1 MDFWDQLL
9 NTSWLF
15 AIGIAAML
23 VILKKDWK
31 STRIVNG
38 LPILTS
44 RESLYIGWQ
53 TLQNRRYAAE
63 MVTMFKI
70 HDGSAPTK
78 WYNSR

>member
-1 MDFWDQLL
+1 MEFWDQLL

-23 VILKKDWK
+23 VILRKIE

-38 LPILTS
+38 LPIFIS
-44 RESLYIGWQ
+44 RESNYIGWQ
-53 TLQNRRYAAE
+53 TLQNRRYPAK

-70 HDGSAPTK
+70 HDYSAPT
-78 WYNSR
+78 